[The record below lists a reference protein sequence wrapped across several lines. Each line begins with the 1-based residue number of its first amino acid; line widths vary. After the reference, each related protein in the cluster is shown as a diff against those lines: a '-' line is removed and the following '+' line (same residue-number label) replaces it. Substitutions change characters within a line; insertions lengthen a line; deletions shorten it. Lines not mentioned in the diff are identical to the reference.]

1 MDVGLAGSLPS
12 ALLRSRC
19 LQCRTSVPMHI
30 TAGIAHRPAAAR
42 LHASTVLDNRLQVS
56 PKNLVACLEAYIVA
70 KSQDSLDNLGRG
82 VCIGLTLLLQTQWAR
97 QLRRGSSCQSRQKEQ
112 QAVCSTAGAV
122 AVPFDDAGEW
132 PWRISCIT
140 PTQNVPA
147 AEQQDVWPSTIAHTS
162 WGPSE

>member
-1 MDVGLAGSLPS
+1 MDVVLAGSLPS

-19 LQCRTSVPMHI
+19 LQCRTPVSMHI

-56 PKNLVACLEAYIVA
+56 PRNLVACLEAFVVA
-70 KSQDSLDNLGRG
+70 KSLDSMDILGREF
-82 VCIGLTLLLQTQWAR
+82 CIGLTLLLQTQWAR
-97 QLRRGSSCQSRQKEQ
+97 QLRRGSSCQSRQKRQ
-112 QAVCSTAGAV
+112 QAVCSTAGAI

-132 PWRISCIT
+132 PWRISCIS

-147 AEQQDVWPSTIAHTS
+147 AKYSRPLANYNCTY
-162 WGPSE
+162 